1 MVFQGPVHLKNVSIS
16 GASSPGATPPLL
28 ALPTQGIRTT
38 YPAGGEV
45 SGLCSQLIDLRFGN
59 ISPFFSL
66 LQLML
71 SFSELGEMSI
81 GLFILKASQVGMSS
95 EPLSGAPRQAGRVS
109 PWDLADLQPP
119 PPASCRT

>member
-1 MVFQGPVHLKNVSIS
+1 MSPSR

-28 ALPTQGIRTT
+28 TQCLRTT

-59 ISPFFSL
+59 IGPFFSL

-71 SFSELGEMSI
+71 SFSELGEMSV
-81 GLFILKASQVGMSS
+81 GLFILKERQVDMSS
-95 EPLSGAPRQAGRVS
+95 ERLSGAPGEAGRVS